1 MDYII
6 KQFPDKKFETKM
18 DQTRFIKNHFDEM
31 KQRKMHEYKTHS
43 KALIENVNKKEYNPI
58 IENITSDIIQVKS
71 VINTS
76 NIIDSHLDLH
86 MYEIWNKTVKDNPY
100 SYHLKQHEAE
110 FESVISSKAKSYN
123 EKTNF
128 NKLGLDVDFKTTAN
142 INEFILE
149 KSKMPFMF
157 NKYVEGE
164 VKQHSI
170 GMIYVNIDVA
180 YYDEDSQKQM
190 DFFEEMKGKAV
201 NPDIAD
207 EYGYFWVVYEAKKR
221 EGSAVVFG
229 SNSVTPTLWVKN
241 YEPSAKDTQKLYI
254 EPQKSTQE
262 KIEPSIIDTQIDYN
276 DLSKRVKNINFKI

>member
-1 MDYII
+1 MNYII

-18 DQTRFIKNHFDEM
+18 DQTRFIKNNFNEM
-31 KQRKMHEYKTHS
+31 RQIKMSEYKTNS
-43 KALIENVNKKEYNPI
+43 SALIDNITTKEYEPVI
-58 IENITSDIIQVKS
+58 DNITSDIIHVKS
-71 VINTS
+71 VINST

-86 MYEIWNKTVKDNPY
+86 MPEIWNKTVSDNPY
-100 SYHLKQHEAE
+100 SYHLKQHKAE
-110 FESVISSKAKSYN
+110 FENVISSKAKSYN

-128 NKLGLDVDFKTTAN
+128 NKIGLDIDFKTTIN

-157 NKYVEGE
+157 DAYVNGD

-180 YYDEDSQKQM
+180 YYDEESEKQM
-190 DFFEEMKGKAV
+190 AFFEEMKKKAV
-201 NPDIAD
+201 NPEIAN

-221 EGSAVVFG
+221 KSSAVVFG

-241 YEPSAKDTQKLYI
+241 YEPSLKDTQKLYN
-254 EPQKSTQE
+254 EPEQSTQE
-262 KIEPSIIDTQIDYN
+262 KIEPPKGTHIDYEY
-276 DLSKRVKNINFKI
+276 LKNNLNFKK